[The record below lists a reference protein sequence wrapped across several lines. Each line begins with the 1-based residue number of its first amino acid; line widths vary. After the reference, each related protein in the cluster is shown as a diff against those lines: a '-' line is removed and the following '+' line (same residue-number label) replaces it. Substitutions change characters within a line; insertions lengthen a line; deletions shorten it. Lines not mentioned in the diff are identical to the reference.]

1 MLPIQPGTD
10 LPCRERGVGW
20 DGPWL
25 DEKICKAQRHPW
37 EVESRSLQ
45 SDCSRL
51 VDTAADTPELDMQGE
66 TAPRGRSYES
76 NAVMVG
82 TRDISVKLLQ
92 CVSGHFRRC
101 LEPAAA
107 MKLARTRSSESE
119 RISQVELRPSG
130 PCLVWDCRGSTVA
143 TAKVFGQIPPAIDL
157 PAIWVAFCGLQLRRG
172 QIRNSEPTSA
182 AIASPELTVR
192 IWPGYT
198 SITHPIIPRMR
209 RF

>member
-1 MLPIQPGTD
+1 MSCVVRGICSSVRASQVLTYSSRGQMGMLPIQPGTD

-20 DGPWL
+20 HGPWL

-51 VDTAADTPELDMQGE
+51 VDTAADTPGLDAQGE

-92 CVSGHFRRC
+92 LVGPFQTLPGTCFSDEVGENPFLGIGADQPGGVQTIWTLSCVG
-101 LEPAAA
+101 LPW
-107 MKLARTRSSESE
+107 
-119 RISQVELRPSG
+119 IN
-130 PCLVWDCRGSTVA
+130 RGY
-143 TAKVFGQIPPAIDL
+143 
-157 PAIWVAFCGLQLRRG
+157 C
-172 QIRNSEPTSA
+172 
-182 AIASPELTVR
+182 
-192 IWPGYT
+192 
-198 SITHPIIPRMR
+198 
-209 RF
+209 